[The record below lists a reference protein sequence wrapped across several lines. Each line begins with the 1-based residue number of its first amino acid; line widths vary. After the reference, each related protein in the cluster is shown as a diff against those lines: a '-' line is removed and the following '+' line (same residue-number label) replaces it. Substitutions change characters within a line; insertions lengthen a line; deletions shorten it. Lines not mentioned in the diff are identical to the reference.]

1 MNTKEIKQI
10 LDSGAGQSLKDFLQN
25 QVDELDSLEALTA
38 YPNAE
43 EQALEFKSHKKAL
56 IIVKG
61 ILSQLMTFKTIEK
74 PEKVNWN
81 VL

>member
-10 LDSGAGQSLKDFLQN
+10 LDSSAGQSLKDFLQN
-25 QVDELDSLEALTA
+25 EVDILDSLEALNE

-61 ILSQLMTFKTIEK
+61 ILSQLMTFETRKQ
-74 PEKVNWN
+74 PEKVSYH